1 MGMHLTGV
9 HFIDVCLTGV
19 HLTGY
24 ASWGRKFMA
33 CFSND
38 ALGAFFG
45 ASPLPG
51 AMISEEGT
59 MYSCGRGVNNAG
71 NCDSA
76 PVSPRNMKLD
86 YASA

>member
-19 HLTGY
+19 HLTRY
-24 ASWGRKFMA
+24 ASQGRKFMA

-38 ALGAFFG
+38 ALGAVFG

-51 AMISEEGT
+51 VMISEEGT
-59 MYSCGRGVNNAG
+59 MSSCTQGINHAS

-76 PVSPRNMKLD
+76 PVSPRI
-86 YASA
+86 